1 MFVDYSGLQRYS
13 IINEK
18 FGNKYLQ
25 LLRFHAIKSPEDR
38 LKELKKNSNGLES
51 VHAVRLEDFKMDW
64 GIIDY
69 IFKMLLCITQMQEVA
84 SHIRRCPTV
93 YFAEMFNEPC
103 PMSRYSM
110 ANLSSSLLKM
120 YREVQKAYNDIKN
133 ELLEE
138 VKILIAELKPD
149 YRFSDFEQWH
159 ILQKYVYFESCK
171 NLKDNMVPK
180 THIVL
185 IPMNFPN
192 LYKEQVDND
201 GFMWESA
208 QVCFFMFDIL
218 SADELKLKAV
228 DDKVSTVW
236 KQIDDKAGIGSD
248 TERTASSEGSNR
260 SSCVGSIAK
269 EPEFVGLFK
278 EHDVNVAIKRP
289 FVRFEESSETVGTEC
304 KEERFKL
311 RESFQYSN
319 PRDRRFTAERIS
331 SIGKRTSSPIS
342 PILEEDEDESE
353 VDNSSS
359 DKGKEVFSP
368 CNSNN
373 LRPALTSES
382 GSNLSNNK
390 TRPFRYN
397 DNYSP
402 SMFPLPPDLPPN
414 AFKNFHAHQSKR
426 EVMKEKLK
434 EYIGRPIKKCFAG
447 NSDSFDTVNSF
458 DQFQG
463 APWDEM
469 TSKKFIKFKF
479 KKLKSDCRYYKQIAK
494 RFFEDIHETSH
505 KQ

>member
-1 MFVDYSGLQRYS
+1 MFVDYSGLQRFS
-13 IINEK
+13 IINEN

-120 YREVQKAYNDIKN
+120 YREVQKAYDDIKN

-138 VKILIAELKPD
+138 VKILITELKPD

-208 QVCFFMFDIL
+208 QVCFFMFDTL

-236 KQIDDKAGIGSD
+236 KQIEDEAGIGSD

-260 SSCVGSIAK
+260 SSCVGSIAE

-278 EHDVNVAIKRP
+278 EHDVNVAIKRSS
-289 FVRFEESSETVGTEC
+289 VRFAERNEIVGS
-304 KEERFKL
+304 KSKDERFKL
-311 RESFQYSN
+311 KESFQYSN
-319 PRDRRFTAERIS
+319 HRDRRFTAERSS

-342 PILEEDEDESE
+342 PILEEDESE
-353 VDNSSS
+353 VENPSS
-359 DKGKEVFSP
+359 DKGKESDVFSP
-368 CNSNN
+368 CSSGS
-373 LRPALTSES
+373 LRPALTPDN
-382 GSNLSNNK
+382 GSNLSDNK
-390 TRPFRYN
+390 THPFRYN
-397 DNYSP
+397 DYCSP
-402 SMFPLPPDLPPN
+402 MMFPPPPDLPPN
-414 AFKNFHAHQSKR
+414 AFTNFHVHQSKR
-426 EVMKEKLK
+426 EAVKQKFKEHV
-434 EYIGRPIKKCFAG
+434 GRPIQKYFSR
-447 NSDSFDTVNSF
+447 NSESLGFNTVDSF
-458 DQFQG
+458 DQFQEE
-463 APWDEM
+463 EM
-469 TSKKFIKFKF
+469 TSKQFLKFKF
-479 KKLKSDCRYYKQIAK
+479 KKFRNDCRYYKQIAK
-494 RFFEDIHETSH
+494 RFFEDIHE
-505 KQ
+505 K